1 MMKRL
6 IRILTFAVIFTA
18 LSATCYAADY
28 HFDAPDAGLFGRPT
42 SDDTI
47 YVDASAPTNTD
58 RSKNAALI
66 PPAFGSPTSNL
77 PNSGELLTPNL
88 VHGGQATVTTVT
100 SGTATPPSVSTG
112 AATSSM
118 GTATSSIA
126 TVFRPVTSDL
136 YYSSGYVAILT
147 IPAIGLNVNVYEGTD
162 SAALLHGA
170 GHFPETS
177 IWGGNIAVAG
187 HNRGVNNHFG
197 RIHTLAIGDT
207 ISYTTKLGTATYEVF
222 SVRKILATEVSVLN
236 ADSRD
241 MITLITCV
249 ADQPAYRWC
258 VQARR

>member
-6 IRILTFAVIFTA
+6 IRVLTFAVIFTA

-42 SDDTI
+42 SDDTV
-47 YVDASAPTNTD
+47 YVDAGEALNTD

-88 VHGGQATVTTVT
+88 VQGGQAAVTTIPVST
-100 SGTATPPSVSTG
+100 ITPPSVSTG
-112 AATSSM
+112 TSTSS
-118 GTATSSIA
+118 TA

-136 YYSSGYVAILT
+136 YYSSGYVAKLS

-177 IWGGNIAVAG
+177 IWGGNTAIAG

-222 SVRKILATEVSVLN
+222 SVRKILATEVSILN

-249 ADQPAYRWC
+249 NDQPNYRWC
-258 VQARR
+258 VQAIKRF

>member
-6 IRILTFAVIFTA
+6 FQVLLFSLLFVALTAP
-18 LSATCYAADY
+18 CYATDY
-28 HFDAPDAGLFGRPT
+28 HFSGPSAGLFGRPT
-42 SDDTI
+42 SDNTI
-47 YVDASAPTNTD
+47 YVDAGQQTNTD

-88 VHGGQATVTTVT
+88 VQGGQAITMTAPSSTV
-100 SGTATPPSVSTG
+100 TPPSVS
-112 AATSSM
+112 M
-118 GTATSSIA
+118 GTVTSSIA
-126 TVFRPVTSDL
+126 TMFRPVTSDL
-136 YYSSGYVAILT
+136 YYSGGHVARLF
-147 IPAIGLNVNVYEGTD
+147 IPAIGLNVNVYEGTGD
-162 SAALLHGA
+162 AALLNGA

-222 SVRKILATEVSVLN
+222 SVRKILATEVSVLH

-249 ADQPAYRWC
+249 NDQPAYRWC
-258 VQARR
+258 VQAQR

>member
-1 MMKRL
+1 MVKRL
-6 IRILTFAVIFTA
+6 IRILTFAFIFAA
-18 LSATCYAADY
+18 LSVSCYAADY

-42 SDDTI
+42 SDDTV
-47 YVDASAPTNTD
+47 YVDAGEALNTD

-88 VHGGQATVTTVT
+88 VQGGQA
-100 SGTATPPSVSTG
+100 SGTTISASTTTPPSVN
-112 AATSSM
+112 M

-126 TVFRPVTSDL
+126 TIFRSVSSDL
-136 YYSSGYVAILT
+136 YYSGGYVAKLSISS
-147 IPAIGLNVNVYEGTD
+147 IGLNVNVYEGTD

-177 IWGGNIAVAG
+177 IWGGNICVAG

-249 ADQPAYRWC
+249 NDQPAYRWC
-258 VQARR
+258 VQAIKRF